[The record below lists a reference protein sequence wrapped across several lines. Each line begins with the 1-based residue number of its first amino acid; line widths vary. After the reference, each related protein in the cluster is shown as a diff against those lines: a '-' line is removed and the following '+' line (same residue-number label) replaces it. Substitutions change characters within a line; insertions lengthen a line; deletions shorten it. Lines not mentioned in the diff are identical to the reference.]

1 MALSQQDLFVNLLL
15 PSKDGF
21 YVDIGAGNGEGE
33 PCASNNAWL
42 EELGWSGILLE
53 IRSDYA
59 QQARVFRPRSH
70 IVQADAFTI
79 DYKELFIQ
87 LNCPKV
93 IDYLSIDIDPIGS
106 IQAPCV
112 DVLSKFPFED
122 FDFKILTIEHDL
134 YNPHGEYQKIALSS
148 FMKNKP
154 YKMIVE
160 NVGLSFAGK
169 KYLED
174 WYINPKYYNDFQIK
188 DIENLFYKEKNPNDI
203 IMDLASRRK

>member
-15 PSKDGF
+15 PSRNGF

-42 EELGWSGILLE
+42 EEIGWTGILLE
-53 IRSDYA
+53 IREDYVQEA
-59 QQARVFRPRSH
+59 KRFRPKSQV
-70 IVQADAFTI
+70 VQADAFKV
-79 DYKELFIQ
+79 DYKELFYR

-93 IDYLSIDIDPIGS
+93 IDYLSIDVDPLDS
-106 IQAPCV
+106 IQSPCV
-112 DVLSKFPFED
+112 EVLSKFPFED

-134 YNPHGEYQKIALSS
+134 YNPHGLQQKNTLKY
-148 FMKNKP
+148 FMQNRP
-154 YKMIVE
+154 YKIIAE

-188 DIENLFYKEKNPNDI
+188 DIENLYYKEQNPNDI
-203 IMDLASRRK
+203 IMDLAKRLK